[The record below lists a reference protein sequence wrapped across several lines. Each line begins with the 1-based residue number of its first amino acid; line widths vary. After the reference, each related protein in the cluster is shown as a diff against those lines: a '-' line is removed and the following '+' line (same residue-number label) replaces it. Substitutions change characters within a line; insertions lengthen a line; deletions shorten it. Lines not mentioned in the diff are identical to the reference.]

1 MLEYSVFDAC
11 CWFGG
16 IEHSLQILH
25 SKMSSVEPLLCFLLQ
40 VDAALDASNLEMV
53 TKYVRR
59 CTRPDHE
66 QTVQGIV
73 ISLKDKF
80 YECADSLVGVSK
92 TMEKDGSL
100 VYTFDLRGFPEPEF
114 VAAC

>member
-1 MLEYSVFDAC
+1 
-11 CWFGG
+11 
-16 IEHSLQILH
+16 
-25 SKMSSVEPLLCFLLQ
+25 MSSVEPLLCFLLQ